1 VWKVSVPGH
10 ALRCGPETSVTSPLR
25 CWQVQ
30 LGAAFANCFEI
41 SIPSPRRWEC
51 GNPKG
56 ISKECGKGGKPASRL
71 SMLSTLCHF
80 HGLLFARQMQ
90 DKPICRDQ
98 CNLRHSPRAVHGY
111 SSLVNECIGDLSS
124 AKKRN
129 QPTSFRKT
137 NLPRNRLQIRQELQS
152 LSALYSGTLDLTHE
166 RCNIYAEHS
175 LRPTF
180 IRLRRCLRSRNGRC
194 HHQSG
199 TSESPDDHH
208 PG

>member
-1 VWKVSVPGH
+1 MYRDMRYAVD
-10 ALRCGPETSVTSPLR
+10 LRHPLQAPCGSMGRQLSSRRGRRNVENPE
-25 CWQVQ
+25 
-30 LGAAFANCFEI
+30 
-41 SIPSPRRWEC
+41 
-51 GNPKG
+51 G

-90 DKPICRDQ
+90 DKPICRRSVQ
-98 CNLRHSPRAVHGY
+98 CGHSPRSVHGY

-124 AKKRN
+124 AKRN

-180 IRLRRCLRSRNGRC
+180 I
-194 HHQSG
+194 
-199 TSESPDDHH
+199 
-208 PG
+208 